1 MSIEGT
7 GITVNF
13 GNLSMNLNDVDIE
26 PDFYS
31 TDKPTYDGLEE
42 GQTITAIVK
51 FEPFIAPAI
60 PNLAPFIITYVENRL
75 KKRKKRPN
83 GTMVKHSRRK
93 VDKCKVK
100 IAFDGVVESSDG
112 NNVTIRK
119 V

>member
-1 MSIEGT
+1 MSIEGL
-7 GITVNF
+7 G
-13 GNLSMNLNDVDIE
+13 E
-26 PDFYS
+26 A
-31 TDKPTYDGLEE
+31 
-42 GQTITAIVK
+42 QTITGTIHFK
-51 FEPFIAPAI
+51 PELPQFMPEPT
-60 PNLAPFIITYVENRL
+60 PFIITYIALRP

-100 IAFDGVVESSDG
+100 IAFDGVVESGDD